1 MDVGRLV
8 RTHVTSSELDPSGE
22 LVDGALRCAH
32 DHADSRHQRRQRAAA
47 RGRQGAGRVSDLDRG
62 RRAAQGCVC
71 CRPLA
76 HAQAS
81 RSSRILSRRSTPA
94 RSTGLRVCLA
104 RERQLT
110 PARTLTNFYLA
121 KLDDFDSLPPA
132 LDALLVL
139 SKLPSFD
146 DDTAVEVYREIVENV
161 NMKAYA
167 QSVRHQ
173 VYLLFDSFLTHHREA
188 LKKMGP
194 DFIASFA
201 KMVDGEKDPR
211 NLMLLFQLDR
221 VILLEFDVKAQ
232 IDEIFDITFCYFPIT
247 FRPPPNDPYGITAD
261 DLKLA
266 LRACMAASP
275 YFAKAAIPL
284 FLEKFVTA
292 AGPTLRDLLLTMAA
306 CFPVYGKDAV
316 GERGEELWEV
326 LKTEVFYSSSS
337 SIESAALTA
346 LEALVRT
353 LYPTATDTPAGLAQ
367 VIIKQCLEGLK
378 EPEKNQA
385 AGSAKSLAA
394 FIRASP
400 SAGPFAYS
408 QALPQLFR
416 QFNNPAL
423 PSQRVPL
430 LSAITTLLMAAK
442 SVYAAPDAER
452 RQEQECSLEPFR
464 EPLFDVLREG
474 LRTDGLKA
482 AAVRGSVSLAEI
494 PGFWGRQEV
503 EEIVQLMDDL
513 LLNDRDEEIQ
523 RAVLDG
529 LKTIAEKHADVV
541 QSVTLPLLFHALPE
555 QAPAE
560 SDYDGREKYRA
571 ILSSLAELCVLPS
584 LFETLVVRIITK
596 LDLLSSPGAGAEPT
610 ASERETTAAYAWD
623 LLNTLRV
630 VLDQKLAAKHADVA
644 RHYSQI
650 VPRLFGLV
658 VSAALPRTD
667 SADPLFRDHR
677 LLVVVASI
685 AEALF
690 WEQSE
695 EKQSKIFETAHT
707 SFESGDLRGIVFD
720 AASAK
725 TAAPRSPFRPGA
737 TAPEQ
742 DLIALYTALVR
753 GLKSKT
759 PLPFLSATDL
769 LTSKIQWAVHVARD
783 EFQLNIVL
791 DLITAFVNKRAG
803 DLGDALGPILER
815 IWMEEIQDTAQPFET
830 RRRGLLVYLHI
841 AKALALLRNELAYA
855 AVNRVIEILVLSN
868 LDPVFVGEAARGFS
882 VLADAGKPKGKG
894 RANHLNVKLLYAQK
908 LWSFV
913 LPKLIEGEKEAEGTK
928 RLVYLEA
935 FASLLP
941 LVPSTVLLSNL
952 PTLLPLLL
960 RSLSL
965 PNPAQRT
972 NVITTLT
979 SILETAN
986 TSTATDT
993 LLHEQA
999 EALVDGFLKS
1009 ALREDGVE
1017 TSGAVR
1023 SAALLGLGVFPDS
1036 IRYETL
1042 RGAKARVVRSLG
1054 LALDD
1059 PLRAVRREA
1068 VDTRAKWY
1076 RYGA

>member
-1 MDVGRLV
+1 MDVARLV
-8 RTHVTSSELDPSGE
+8 RTHVTSSDLDPSGE
-22 LVDGALRCAH
+22 LVDGIN
-32 DHADSRHQRRQRAAA
+32 
-47 RGRQGAGRVSDLDRG
+47 AG
-62 RRAAQGCVC
+62 AAQLLDVVKALGEYLTSTEDDVRLKGLTFLSNLIKKVNAAKIN
-71 CRPLA
+71 RPA
-76 HAQAS
+76 
-81 RSSRILSRRSTPA
+81 
-94 RSTGLRVCLA
+94 
-104 RERQLT
+104 
-110 PARTLTNFYLA
+110 ARTLTNFYLA

-139 SKLPSFD
+139 SKLPTFD

-161 NMKAYA
+161 NMKAYT

-173 VYLLFDSFLTHHREA
+173 VYLLFDSFLTHHRDA
-188 LKKMGP
+188 LKRMGP
-194 DFIASFA
+194 DFVSSFA

-221 VILLEFDVKAQ
+221 VILLEFDVKAH
-232 IDEIFDITFCYFPIT
+232 IDDIFDITFCYFPIT

-261 DLKLA
+261 DLKNA

-284 FLEKFVTA
+284 FLEKFITA

-306 CFPVYGKDAV
+306 CFPVYGKEAV

-337 SIESAALTA
+337 SIESAALQA
-346 LEALVRT
+346 LESLLRT
-353 LYPTATDTPAGLAQ
+353 LYPSATDTPAGLAQ
-367 VIIKQCLEGLK
+367 IIIKQCLEGLK

-400 SAGPFAYS
+400 SAGSFAYS

-430 LSAITTLLMAAK
+430 LSSITTLLMAAK
-442 SVYAAPDAER
+442 SVYAAPGAER
-452 RQEQECSLEPFR
+452 RQEQERSLEPFR

-474 LRTDGLKA
+474 LRTEGLKP

-513 LLNDRDEEIQ
+513 LVNDSDEEIQ
-523 RAVLDG
+523 RAVIDG

-541 QSVTLPLLFHALPE
+541 QSVTLPLLFHTLPE

-560 SDYDGREKYRA
+560 NNFDGREKYRS
-571 ILSSLAELCVLPS
+571 ILSALSELCVLPS
-584 LFETLVVRIITK
+584 LFETLVVRITTK
-596 LDLLSSPGAGAEPT
+596 LDLLSSTGADA
-610 ASERETTAAYAWD
+610 ERETTVAYAWD
-623 LLNTLRV
+623 LLNTLRS
-630 VLDQKLAAKHADVA
+630 VLEQKLADKHVDVA
-644 RHYSQI
+644 RHYGQI
-650 VPRLFGLV
+650 TPRLFGLV
-658 VSAALPRTD
+658 VSAALSRTD
-667 SADPLFRDHR
+667 SASPLFRDHR

-690 WEQSE
+690 WEQPE
-695 EKQSKIFETAHT
+695 EKQSKIFETAH
-707 SFESGDLRGIVFD
+707 SAFETGDLSGIVFD
-720 AASAK
+720 AASAR
-725 TAAPRSPFRPGA
+725 TAAPRSPFRPDA
-737 TAPEQ
+737 PSPEQ
-742 DLIALYTALVR
+742 DLIVLYTALVR
-753 GLKSKT
+753 GLNPKT
-759 PLPFLSATDL
+759 PLAFLSAPDL

-783 EFQLNIVL
+783 QFQLNTVL

-803 DLGDALGPILER
+803 DLGDSLGPILER
-815 IWMEEIQDTAQPFET
+815 IWMVDIQDTAQPFEI

-855 AVNRVIEILVLSN
+855 AVDRVIEILVLSN
-868 LDPVFVGEAARGFS
+868 LDPVFVDEAARGFS
-882 VLADAGKPKGKG
+882 VLADAGKPKRKG
-894 RANHLNVKLLYAQK
+894 QPNHLVVKLLYAQK
-908 LWSFV
+908 LWSFI
-913 LPKLIEGEKEAEGTK
+913 LPKLIDGEKEAEGAK
-928 RLVYLEA
+928 RLVYLVA

-965 PNPAQRT
+965 PNPAQRA
-972 NVITTLT
+972 NAITTLT

-986 TSTATDT
+986 SSTATDT
-993 LLHEQA
+993 LLHEHA
-999 EALVDGFLKS
+999 ESMVDGFLKS

-1023 SAALLGLGVFPDS
+1023 SVALAGLGVFPDS

-1042 RGAKARVVRSLG
+1042 RGAKSRVVRSLG

-1059 PLRAVRREA
+1059 PLRVVRREA